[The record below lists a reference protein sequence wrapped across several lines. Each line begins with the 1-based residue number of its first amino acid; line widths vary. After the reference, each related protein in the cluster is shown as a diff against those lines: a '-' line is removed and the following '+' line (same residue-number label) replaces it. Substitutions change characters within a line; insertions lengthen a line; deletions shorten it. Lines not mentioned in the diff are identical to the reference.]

1 MRTWISAERT
11 LRSRT
16 GGGTAH
22 PSPPG
27 DVTVQDLWQMIPT
40 NPEVFTVEMSGQEIL
55 DKLEDSLE
63 SVYAADP
70 YRQRGGYVTLR

>member
-1 MRTWISAERT
+1 MR
-11 LRSRT
+11 
-16 GGGTAH
+16 
-22 PSPPG
+22 
-27 DVTVQDLWQMIPT
+27 DLWQMIPT

-70 YRQRGGYVTLR
+70 YRQRGGYVIRVSGLNAVVRLNNPPGTRVEHLDIAGHPL